1 MWCKAVRKEPAGVN
15 DSVRVVDS
23 RLSPWE
29 FKQVKLG
36 FLNQQ
41 ISSNVAILDKPFF
54 VVVCFRIDNLGKQIL
69 YFCIIFTYRNIEMYE
84 RNTYL

>member
-36 FLNQQ
+36 FLNQR

-54 VVVCFRIDNLGKQIL
+54 LLCVSELI
-69 YFCIIFTYRNIEMYE
+69 T
-84 RNTYL
+84 